1 MATMYMYIL
10 YVYVSTLTGQ
20 ELVYSDKDLALK
32 ALKKFSGARF
42 KVFKTK
48 TEAERFSLQPAEEI
62 CPSPWKANNGT
73 GKVIG
78 TLHVCHLQCTVNV
91 EIFAWG

>member
-1 MATMYMYIL
+1 ML
-10 YVYVSTLTGQ
+10 KLTGQ

-62 CPSPWKANNGT
+62 CPSPWKATNGT
-73 GKVIG
+73 GKVLG
-78 TLHVCHLQCTVNV
+78 TPHLQCICTVKLTYNEHRYCELTFITKFV
-91 EIFAWG
+91 